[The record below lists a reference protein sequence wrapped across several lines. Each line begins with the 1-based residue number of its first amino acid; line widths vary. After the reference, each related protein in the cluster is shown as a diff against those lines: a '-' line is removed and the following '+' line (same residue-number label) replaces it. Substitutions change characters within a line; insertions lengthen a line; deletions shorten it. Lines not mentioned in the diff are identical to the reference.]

1 MKNLKRNGRPRSQLR
16 PYFSPWP
23 LVCCIVVCSNGW
35 LGASSFTIASSK
47 SSQIKFHRRRST
59 IAFPRLHATAENGQ
73 VSSRRSTRRRK
84 RRPNE
89 EATAQSLNE
98 APESLVEEA
107 LEPVSPA
114 EPIVVESSPSAP
126 MVVTSSAS
134 PSRRVDATPITLTV
148 PDVRQVLQQ
157 PDRGEVSLSADT
169 IKAVAAAAAA
179 ADSASVVDDEELADD
194 EEWEYYDDD
203 EDESDMMAQLLKD
216 ARQMSLEPSSELEQ
230 GGSFFQN
237 ILGGFFNDAKTKVAA
252 TAGREKE
259 GAIKSTARNVLSTI
273 VTIDFFVVCG
283 FLLWFLAGIVV
294 RSTTGNDAV
303 QIAFNNQFATLVQ
316 PALGVLMLGVI
327 AGGTI
332 FKDEDEQ

>member
-1 MKNLKRNGRPRSQLR
+1 
-16 PYFSPWP
+16 
-23 LVCCIVVCSNGW
+23 VCCIVACSNGW
-35 LGASSFTIASSK
+35 LGVSSFTIASSK
-47 SSQIKFHRRRST
+47 SNHIKFHRRRST
-59 IAFPRLHATAENGQ
+59 IAFPRLHSTAENGQ
-73 VSSRRSTRRRK
+73 VGSTRSTRRRK

-134 PSRRVDATPITLTV
+134 PSRRVDSTPITLTV

-157 PDRGEVSLSADT
+157 PGRGEVSLSADT
-169 IKAVAAAAAA
+169 IKAVAAAA

-203 EDESDMMAQLLKD
+203 DEDENDMMAQLLKD
-216 ARQMSLEPSSELEQ
+216 ARQMSLEPTSELDQ
-230 GGSFFQN
+230 GGGFFQN
-237 ILGGFFNDAKTKVAA
+237 ILGGFFNDAETKVAA
-252 TAGREKE
+252 TAGREQE
-259 GAIKSTARNVLSTI
+259 GAVKSTMRNVLSTI

-332 FKDEDEQ
+332 FKEEDEQ